1 MPSAPLAVMP
11 FDPAIVRP
19 ARAGIELKRTVRVSA
34 ISRRDVLKRLL
45 IIQHKPTPR
54 SGQQQWLVKNL
65 PRGVIIK
72 ETETTPDSKLAEPQ
86 AMLRSPC
93 IFLLGKP
100 SALRLTPFASLRLC
114 AKFNPDDFTQS
125 RKEQKEVRRQVR

>member
-34 ISRRDVLKRLL
+34 ISRRDVLKSLL

-93 IFLLGKP
+93 IFLLGNSSVFLCRRP
-100 SALRLTPFASLRLC
+100 DGRDGLRPCHQLPTS
-114 AKFNPDDFTQS
+114 S
-125 RKEQKEVRRQVR
+125 RYVFW